1 MEVPT
6 CIERLCENG
15 GFMCANLYILCAGA
29 EAKKLFDE
37 AQVMLKKMINDKLLQ
52 AHGVVG
58 LYRARRHGDDI
69 LVLGEDGSVLATLY
83 GLRQQ
88 VRTI

>member
-1 MEVPT
+1 MSYQSV
-6 CIERLCENG
+6 
-15 GFMCANLYILCAGA
+15 FMCTGP

-37 AQVMLKKMINDKLLQ
+37 AQVMMKKIRSDKLLQ

-69 LVLGEDGSVLATLY
+69 HVLGEDGSVLATLF

-88 VRTI
+88 VRTIICAS